1 MCDTQ
6 RRVGDVCAACAS
18 ALGRAR
24 LPRGQGPR
32 VVGRGHRCVL
42 GHRRRRGAPGRRAR
56 LQRAPRRPPPRAAT
70 GKAPL
75 LTWRLAHFAS
85 AAAWLHFGLGPV
97 HGVTRVPGA
106 AAGKSL
112 LLTWAC
118 SLARGRTLCLGH
130 RDLATSEAGSGP
142 VHGVARV
149 PSPVWHVY
157 LRRVGG
163 TFGRAS
169 KLPHT
174 SPSWQ
179 AVADEIRAS
188 SSGVIV
194 EIVPCDLG
202 RATGEP

>member
-1 MCDTQ
+1 MA
-6 RRVGDVCAACAS
+6 VWLP
-18 ALGRAR
+18 LGYCNEWGQWRAII
-24 LPRGQGPR
+24 G
-32 VVGRGHRCVL
+32 
-42 GHRRRRGAPGRRAR
+42 
-56 LQRAPRRPPPRAAT
+56 
-70 GKAPL
+70 L
-75 LTWRLAHFAS
+75 LHLAH
-85 AAAWLHFGLGPV
+85 
-97 HGVTRVPGA
+97 
-106 AAGKSL
+106 
-112 LLTWAC
+112 
-118 SLARGRTLCLGH
+118 GRTLCLGH

-188 SSGVIV
+188 SSDVIV